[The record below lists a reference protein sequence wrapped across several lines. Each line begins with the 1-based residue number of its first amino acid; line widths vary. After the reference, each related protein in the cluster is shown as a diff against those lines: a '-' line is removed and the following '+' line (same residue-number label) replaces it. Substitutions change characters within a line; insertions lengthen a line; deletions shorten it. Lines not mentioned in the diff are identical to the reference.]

1 MTEKTIDTDVLVIGS
16 GAAGIAAAL
25 RAAHD
30 GHRVLVI
37 EKDER
42 LGGTTAISGGWL
54 WVPGN
59 EQGVREGD
67 TREEAETY
75 IKYLAKGYHNPEMV
89 DTFLDE
95 VPAAM
100 RFFADDAGIEFQ
112 YPQKAPDYQMDAPG
126 AKVSGRAV
134 TVKAADARMLGAG
147 PAAGAAL
154 PAVATPSSGTCPRS
168 DPTSRPS

>member
-75 IKYLAKGYHNPEMV
+75 IKYLAKGNHNPEMV
-89 DTFLDE
+89 DTFLDACGHSGMR
-95 VPAAM
+95 PARSA
-100 RFFADDAGIEFQ
+100 RPGCRRCCTSGPTA
-112 YPQKAPDYQMDAPG
+112 AP
-126 AKVSGRAV
+126 
-134 TVKAADARMLGAG
+134 T
-147 PAAGAAL
+147 
-154 PAVATPSSGTCPRS
+154 ATR
-168 DPTSRPS
+168 